1 MPASRPLPLAA
12 LALLLAS
19 ACAFAAPDTTAT
31 YRVRMTEGG
40 GRFSVAAT
48 LPLAGREIRM
58 DDTRPAGI
66 PELDSLG
73 WPGLVSGLRV
83 TDREGRVL
91 AVERRG
97 ARGWT
102 LARPE
107 TTTVTLAYD
116 VDLGPLARL
125 DWPAPREAA
134 WRDPAHLVLVGR
146 ALFAFTPASR
156 DCRVAFELP
165 QGWRAST
172 AWRADGAAEFVAAS
186 PPELV
191 ENLLVLAN
199 EPPDEVT
206 AGGFRLHVTSLGAWA
221 ADRDATR
228 RLLAH
233 AVRHHVAAMGFRGR
247 ADYVVVLLPQRERGG
262 ESYRH
267 SFALNLEEPP
277 GPGRRAAMGN
287 LVAHEIF
294 HLWNG
299 WALAGADYAS
309 TQWFQEGFTEYV
321 ANVTTA
327 SAPGCDED
335 WLRGKLAGH
344 VRDARRL
351 AGAPEAMGTHKG
363 PPLYAAGALVAF
375 AWDVRI
381 REATRGRRDLAD
393 FFRELLRRTDGGARA
408 YAWPDLRAA
417 LEAVAPGDWQREY
430 ESYVHGAGP
439 LPVDAALAATGLRRV
454 AAGDAEVRIE
464 ADPAATAEAERR
476 WRRIVRGR

>member
-1 MPASRPLPLAA
+1 
-12 LALLLAS
+12 
-19 ACAFAAPDTTAT
+19 
-31 YRVRMTEGG
+31 
-40 GRFSVAAT
+40 
-48 LPLAGREIRM
+48 M
-58 DDTRPAGI
+58 DDTRPAGV

-83 TDREGRVL
+83 TDRAGRAL
-91 AVERRG
+91 AVARRG
-97 ARGWT
+97 ARGWM
-102 LARPE
+102 LERPE
-107 TTTVTLAYD
+107 TTTVTVEYD

-134 WRDPAHLVLVGR
+134 WRDSAHVVLVGR
-146 ALFAFTPASR
+146 ALFAFTAASR
-156 DCRVAFELP
+156 ACRVAFELP
-165 QGWRAST
+165 ARWRAST
-172 AWRADGAAEFVAAS
+172 AWRATGPATFVAAS
-186 PPELV
+186 APELV
-191 ENLLVLAN
+191 ENLLVLAS

-221 ADRDATR
+221 ADRDETR

-233 AVRHHVAAMGFRGR
+233 AVRHHVAAMGFRGN

-267 SFALNLEEPP
+267 SFALNLEDPP
-277 GPGRRAAMGN
+277 GPASRTEMGN

-299 WALAGADYAS
+299 WALQGADYAS

-321 ANVTTA
+321 ANVTMA
-327 SAPGCDED
+327 SAPGFGED
-335 WLRGKLAGH
+335 WLRDRLAAH
-344 VRDARRL
+344 VRNARRL
-351 AGAPEAMGTHKG
+351 TGAPEAMGTHKG

-381 REATRGRRDLAD
+381 RAATHGGRDLSD

-417 LEAVAPGDWQREY
+417 LETTAPGDWEREY
-430 ESYVHGAGP
+430 QSYVHGAGP
-439 LPVDAALAATGLRRV
+439 LPVAEALAATGQRLV
-454 AAGDAEVRIE
+454 EAGDGTVRIG
-464 ADPAATAEAERR
+464 ADPAATADAKRS
-476 WRRIVRGR
+476 WRRLARGR